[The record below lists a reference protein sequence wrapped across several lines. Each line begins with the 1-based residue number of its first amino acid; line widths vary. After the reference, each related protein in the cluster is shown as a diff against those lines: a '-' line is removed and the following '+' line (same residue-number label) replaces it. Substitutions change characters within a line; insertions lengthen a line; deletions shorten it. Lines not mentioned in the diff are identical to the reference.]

1 MTFVLSL
8 LIMATSLDLG
18 NDRFP
23 EQGPAANGT
32 TMAQA
37 ASTDAP
43 LMIATF
49 LGGNSSD
56 SIKAIATDGLGY
68 AYVTGSISSGNFNFT
83 SRFCANETLGG
94 AFVAKI
100 SPDLRSLVFCVLLGP
115 GEGKDIALDATGNIY
130 VAGENRANDFPVTED
145 VLPSNSSHYYDIF
158 VCKLSPEGSTLLFSD
173 LLGGRDWD
181 IIRGMALDAQGD
193 VYLTG
198 DTHSK
203 DFPTT
208 EGAFQTTWK
217 GPYWSAFV
225 CKVDMTDRRLAFS
238 TFLTGN
244 GDDTGQDIAVD
255 DDGYMYVTGEA
266 GSRDF
271 PIQGSVPQADRAGG
285 QFDAFIS
292 KLAPDGSALVF
303 STFLGGDDDDRGTG
317 IALDGQG
324 HIYVCGGTKSTD
336 FPTTSRAYQQ
346 DHRGN
351 WEGFLAKMEPSGA
364 SYSYVTLLGGSSWDW
379 ATALALDDEGSVYV
393 TGDTCSADF
402 PVTSSAYRVDSPDNR
417 ADFFL
422 LKFDPTGEMLLFS
435 TCFGSNESE
444 EDARIALDPSGY
456 VYLCGMAWP
465 SDIASPGVLQHRF
478 GGGQVDG
485 LIVKSEPLPDPPKAR
500 SQTACITL
508 LFIILL
514 LAVLALGILR
524 RSRMNNYHSV
534 PAQHEDS
541 GPSPPPS

>member
-8 LIMATSLDLG
+8 LLMTTAIDVE
-18 NDRFP
+18 NDRLP
-23 EQGPAANGT
+23 DRGPVADGT

-56 SIKAIATDGLGY
+56 NIEAIATDGLGY
-68 AYVTGSISSGNFNFT
+68 AYVTGSIFSGNFNFS
-83 SRFCANETLGG
+83 SRFCGNETKGG
-94 AFVAKI
+94 AFVAKV
-100 SPDLRSLVFCVLLGP
+100 SPDLRTLVFCVLLGP
-115 GEGKDIALDATGNIY
+115 GEGKDIALDANGNIY
-130 VAGENRANDFPVTED
+130 VAGENHKDKFPVTED
-145 VLPSNSSHYYDIF
+145 ALPSNSSQYYDIF
-158 VCKLSPEGSTLLFSD
+158 ICKLSPDGRTLLFSD

-181 IIRGMALDAQGD
+181 NIRGMALDAKGD

-198 DTHSK
+198 DTMSK

-208 EGAFQTTWK
+208 EGAFQTTWR
-217 GPYWSAFV
+217 GPYWNVFV
-225 CKVDMTDRRLAFS
+225 CKVDMTNHRLAFS
-238 TFLTGN
+238 TFLTGT
-244 GDDTGQDIAVD
+244 GDDMGHDIAVD

-271 PIQGSVPQADRAGG
+271 PIQGKAPQANRAGG

-303 STFLGGDDDDRGTG
+303 STFLGGDDDDRGNS
-317 IALDGQG
+317 IALDGHG
-324 HIYVCGGTKSTD
+324 HIYVCGFTKSTD

-346 DHRGN
+346 DHRGD
-351 WEGFLAKMEPSGA
+351 WDGFLAKMEPSGA
-364 SYSYVTLLGGSSWDW
+364 SYSYVTLLGGSRWDW
-379 ATALALDDEGSVYV
+379 AEALALDGEGSVYV
-393 TGDTCSADF
+393 SGTTCSADF

-435 TCFGSNESE
+435 TCFGSNVTEQ
-444 EDARIALDPSGY
+444 DARIALDPSGY

-500 SQTACITL
+500 SQTTCIAL
-508 LFIILL
+508 LFIMLF

-524 RSRMNNYHSV
+524 RARMNGHYPV
-534 PAQHEDS
+534 PVQHEDI